1 MLGSGPVDPLTDR
14 LLEKGFI
21 TEDDVERAKTIQA
34 GTGGD
39 IGSIIA
45 SMGRLNRIQLYST
58 LAEVTG
64 LPFVTDPER
73 LRSHADIDLLYRVN
87 YDELIQHQFMPFSL
101 EDGVLAIATSQPGNP
116 AMHAFCRS
124 RFGCRLVAELLVTD
138 LDITR
143 MTARTYRVRIAA
155 DAVLKLFKRNPE
167 QSARKVFTQTQVW
180 LLGGV
185 LLAGIGW
192 AALAPVQALVSV
204 MIFLQLSFLLSIGMK
219 VVLSIAGAR
228 NEISQPIAP
237 EEVAALKDGDLP
249 VYTVLVPVFKE
260 PEVVHQ
266 LIEGIKNIDYPQHK
280 LDIILLLEE
289 NDPETL
295 KAAMKAHPPSNW
307 RLIVVPDCQPKT
319 KPKACNIG
327 LYFARGEYIVI
338 FDAEDIPEP
347 NQLKASIVAF
357 AKNGPEY
364 VCFQAALNYFNA
376 SENFLTRMFCLEYSY
391 WFDYLVPG
399 LDRLQ
404 LPIPLGG
411 TSNHFDVAKLRR
423 LGGWDPFNTT
433 EDCDLGLRATAE
445 GMKVGFINSTTF
457 EEANTN
463 LGNWIRQRSRW
474 CKGYMQS
481 YLVFIRHP
489 VALIRTIGVKN
500 FLAFNLFVGGTVMT
514 FLSTPPLWALSL
526 CWYFFRGKFE
536 SPLPDW
542 LLVITLINLI
552 VGNLLGIY
560 LNMLAVFVR
569 KNYHLLPFALLNPFY
584 WVLHSIAAYK
594 ALGQL
599 FTKPFYWEK
608 TQHGISNL
616 SARAEKSA

>member
-1 MLGSGPVDPLTDR
+1 MSVSGVVDPLTER

-21 TEDDVERAKTIQA
+21 TEADIAAAQKIRAE
-34 GTGGD
+34 TGGD
-39 IGSIIA
+39 IGWIIA
-45 SMGRLNRIQLYST
+45 SMGRLNRLQLYST
-58 LAEVTG
+58 ISEVTG

-73 LRSHADIDLLYRVN
+73 LRCHADIDLLFRVS
-87 YDELIQHQFMPFSL
+87 YDELIQYQFLPFSL
-101 EDGVLAIATSQPGNP
+101 EDGVLAIATSQPGN
-116 AMHAFCRS
+116 AATLAFCRS
-124 RFGCRLVAELLVTD
+124 RFECRLVAELLVTD

-143 MTARTYRVRIAA
+143 MTARTYRTRLSH
-155 DAVLKLFKRNPE
+155 DAVYKLFKRNPE
-167 QSARKVFTQTQVW
+167 QSARKVFTHAQVW
-180 LLGGV
+180 LLGGIV
-185 LLAGIGW
+185 LSAIAW
-192 AALAPVQALVSV
+192 AAFEPVTAFVSL
-204 MIFLQLSFLLSIGMK
+204 MIFLQISFVLSISMK

-228 NEISQPIAP
+228 NEISQPIKP
-237 EEVAALKDGDLP
+237 EEISALRDSDLP
-249 VYTVLVPVFKE
+249 IYTVLVPVFKE

-266 LIEGIKNIDYPQHK
+266 LIDGIKNIDYPQHK

-289 NDPETL
+289 NDPDTL

-307 RLIVVPDCQPKT
+307 RLMVVPDCQPKT
-319 KPKACNIG
+319 KPKACNVG
-327 LYFARGEYIVI
+327 LYFARGEYLVI
-338 FDAEDIPEP
+338 YDAEDIPEP
-347 NQLKASIVAF
+347 NQLKMSIVAF
-357 AKNGPEY
+357 KKNGPEY

-376 SENFLTRMFCLEYSY
+376 NENFLTRMFCLEYSY

-399 LDRLQ
+399 LDRLR

-489 VALIRTIGVKN
+489 VALVRTIGVKN

-514 FLSTPPLWALSL
+514 FLATPPLWALSVFWL
-526 CWYFFRGKFE
+526 VFQGKFE
-536 SPLPDW
+536 NPLPDW
-542 LLVITLINLI
+542 LLVVTLLNLI
-552 VGNLLGIY
+552 IGNLLGIY

-569 KNYHLLPFALLNPFY
+569 KNYRLLPFALLNPFY
-584 WVLHSIAAYK
+584 WILHSIAAYK

-616 SARAEKSA
+616 STRPGPVK

>member
-1 MLGSGPVDPLTDR
+1 MSVSGIVDPLTDR
-14 LLEKGFI
+14 LFERGFI
-21 TEDDVERAKTIQA
+21 TEADIELARTIQA
-34 GTGGD
+34 ETGGE
-39 IGSIIA
+39 IGWIIA

-58 LAEVTG
+58 ISEVTG

-73 LRSHADIDLLYRVN
+73 LRSHADINLLYRVN
-87 YDELIQHQFMPFSL
+87 YDELIQYQFMPFSM
-101 EDGVLAIATSQPGNP
+101 EDGVLTIATSQPGNA
-116 AMHAFCRS
+116 AMHAFCRN

-143 MTARTYRVRIAA
+143 MTARTYRTRLAQ
-155 DAVLKLFKRNPE
+155 DAVLKLFKRSPE

-180 LLGGV
+180 LFGGLLLGAIAW
-185 LLAGIGW
+185 LA
-192 AALAPVQALVSV
+192 LYPVPAFVSIMV
-204 MIFLQLSFLLSIGMK
+204 FLQLSFVLSISMK

-228 NEISQPIAP
+228 NEISQPISP
-237 EEVAALKDGDLP
+237 QEVAALDDADLP

-295 KAAMKAHPPSNW
+295 KAAMKAQPPSNW
-307 RLIVVPDCQPKT
+307 RLIVVPECQPKT

-327 LYFARGEYIVI
+327 LYFARGEYLVI

-347 NQLKASIVAF
+347 NQLKSSIVAF
-357 AKNGPEY
+357 KKNGPEY

-376 SENFLTRMFCLEYSY
+376 NENFLTRMFCLEYSY

-489 VALIRTIGVKN
+489 VALVRTIGVKN

-514 FLSTPPLWALSL
+514 FLATPPLWILSL
-526 CWYFFRGKFE
+526 SWLFFQGRFE
-536 SPLPDW
+536 NPLPDW
-542 LLVITLINLI
+542 LLVITLVNLI
-552 VGNLLGIY
+552 IGNLLGIY

-569 KNYHLLPFALLNPFY
+569 KNYRLLPFALLNPIY

-616 SARAEKSA
+616 SSPARAPK

>member
-1 MLGSGPVDPLTDR
+1 MSAFGVVDPLTER
-14 LLEKGFI
+14 LFDKGFI
-21 TEDDVERAKTIQA
+21 TEADIERAKKIQSE
-34 GTGGD
+34 TGGD
-39 IGSIIA
+39 IGWIIA
-45 SMGRLNRIQLYST
+45 SMGRLNRLQLYST
-58 LAEVTG
+58 ISEVTG

-73 LRSHADIDLLYRVN
+73 LRTHADIDLLYRLN
-87 YDELIQHQFMPFSL
+87 YDDLIQHQFMPFSMS
-101 EDGVLAIATSQPGNP
+101 DGILAIATSRPGNA
-116 AMHAFCRS
+116 AMHAFCRN

-143 MTARTYRVRIAA
+143 MTARTYRIRLAQ

-167 QSARKVFTQTQVW
+167 QSARKVFTQSQVW
-180 LLGGV
+180 LFGG
-185 LLAGIGW
+185 LLLCGIAW
-192 AALAPVQALVSV
+192 AAFDPRAAFISV
-204 MIFLQLSFLLSIGMK
+204 MVFLQLCFVLSIGMK

-228 NEISQPIAP
+228 NEISQPITP
-237 EEVAALKDGDLP
+237 QEVAALNDSDLP

-266 LIEGIKNIDYPQHK
+266 LIDGIKNLDYPQHK

-295 KAAMKAHPPSNW
+295 HAAMKAHPPSNW

-327 LYFARGEYIVI
+327 LYFARGEYLVI
-338 FDAEDIPEP
+338 YDAEDVPEP

-357 AKNGPEY
+357 KKNGPEY

-376 SENFLTRMFCLEYSY
+376 NENFLTRMFCLEYSY

-399 LDRLQ
+399 LDRLK

-411 TSNHFDVAKLRR
+411 TSNHFDIAKLRR

-445 GMKVGFINSTTF
+445 GMKVGFINSTTY

-489 VALIRTIGVKN
+489 IALIRTIGMKN

-514 FLSTPPLWALSL
+514 FLSTPPLWALSIFWL
-526 CWYFFRGKFE
+526 FFAGRFE
-536 SPLPDW
+536 NPLPDW
-542 LLVITLINLI
+542 LLVVTMLNLI
-552 VGNLLGIY
+552 IGNLLGIY

-569 KNYHLLPFALLNPFY
+569 KNYALLPFALLNPLY
-584 WVLHSIAAYK
+584 WILHSIAAYK

-608 TQHGISNL
+608 TQHGITNVAS
-616 SARAEKSA
+616 RAGASK

>member
-1 MLGSGPVDPLTDR
+1 MSVSGTVDPLTDR
-14 LLEKGFI
+14 LFERGFI
-21 TEDDVERAKTIQA
+21 TEADIEHARTIQTE
-34 GTGGD
+34 TGGE
-39 IGSIIA
+39 IGWIIA

-58 LAEVTG
+58 ISEVTG

-73 LRSHADIDLLYRVN
+73 LRSHADINLLYRVN

-101 EDGVLAIATSQPGNP
+101 ADGVLAIATSQPGN
-116 AMHAFCRS
+116 ARTHAFCRN

-143 MTARTYRVRIAA
+143 MTARTYRVRLAQ

-180 LLGGV
+180 LFGG
-185 LLAGIGW
+185 LLLSTIAW
-192 AALAPVQALVSV
+192 LALFPVPAFVSIMV
-204 MIFLQLSFLLSIGMK
+204 FLQLSFVLSISMK

-228 NEISQPIAP
+228 NEISQPISP
-237 EEVAALKDGDLP
+237 QEVAALNDTDLP

-266 LIEGIKNIDYPQHK
+266 LIEGIKHIDYPQHK

-295 KAAMKAHPPSNW
+295 KAAMKAQPPSNW
-307 RLIVVPDCQPKT
+307 RLMVVPDCQPKT

-327 LYFARGEYIVI
+327 LYLARGENLVI
-338 FDAEDIPEP
+338 YDAEDIPEP
-347 NQLKASIVAF
+347 NQLKSSIVAF
-357 AKNGPEY
+357 QKNGPEY

-376 SENFLTRMFCLEYSY
+376 NENFLTRMFCLEYSY

-489 VALIRTIGVKN
+489 IALVRTIGVKN

-514 FLSTPPLWALSL
+514 FLATPPLWALSVSWL
-526 CWYFFRGKFE
+526 FFQGKFE
-536 SPLPDW
+536 NPLPDW
-542 LLVITLINLI
+542 LLVITLVNLI
-552 VGNLLGIY
+552 IGNLLGIY

-569 KNYHLLPFALLNPFY
+569 KNYSLLPFALLNPVY

-616 SARAEKSA
+616 SSRAGAPK